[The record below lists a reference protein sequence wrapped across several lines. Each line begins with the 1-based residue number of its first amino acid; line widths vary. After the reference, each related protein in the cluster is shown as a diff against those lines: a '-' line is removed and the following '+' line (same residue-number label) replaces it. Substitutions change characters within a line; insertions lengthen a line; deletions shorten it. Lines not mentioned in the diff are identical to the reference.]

1 MNNWLGVQLWS
12 ENNKGVHTQP
22 CSFKTRALLTIIYH
36 PNRWIRIPWP
46 QISFWFF
53 EKWHPRCCVI
63 SRKPTHFP
71 KKKILAKH
79 SSMHHLS
86 FFSFSRWGDVWLEW
100 MQMSRRERFN
110 IKSKSLKEAQQT
122 IANAEHA
129 YQHQRRQRQVGMG
142 WRQWLKNGRDY
153 IGVAPLSEFWMLWQV
168 RFWIY

>member
-12 ENNKGVHTQP
+12 ENDKGVHTQP
-22 CSFKTRALLTIIYH
+22 CSLKTHTGLTITYH
-36 PNRWIRIPWP
+36 QNRWIGIPWP

-71 KKKILAKH
+71 PKKILAKH
-79 SSMHHLS
+79 GSMHHL
-86 FFSFSRWGDVWLEW
+86 WGDVWLEW

-142 WRQWLKNGRDY
+142 MKEVIEEWKWRDY
-153 IGVAPLSEFWMLWQV
+153 IGVAPLSEFKMLWQV
-168 RFWIY
+168 HFWIE